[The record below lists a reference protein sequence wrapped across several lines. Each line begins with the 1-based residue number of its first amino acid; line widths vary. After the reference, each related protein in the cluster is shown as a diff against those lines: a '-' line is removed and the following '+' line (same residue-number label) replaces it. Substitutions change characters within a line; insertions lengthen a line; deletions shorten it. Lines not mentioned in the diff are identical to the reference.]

1 MLAHAAWIAS
11 DLPAGELVCP
21 IAVVE
26 IGDSREVI
34 PFEVAT
40 QEEAIRLGK
49 QKVAELTGAVDRWA
63 FAREGLW
70 SLLGSDSPKLD
81 VLSVTVWSNGLDEPL
96 LLQQCFSPTAKGT
109 FQLLDSIK
117 IVVLSFVVSGNSHS
131 ALEAK
136 RLYGRHYGSFAQASC
151 TVRKIHGSG
160 RRHWFTSGHLI
171 ELLSA
176 DRAANQ
182 TPSSAKNFGGRDS
195 ISAERAGCRPVKGSR
210 VEAAWRKLI
219 SCAFACGNGC

>member
-26 IGDSREVI
+26 IGDSREGI
-34 PFEVAT
+34 PFEAAT

-81 VLSVTVWSNGLDEPL
+81 VLSVTAWSNGLDEPL

-117 IVVLSFVVSGNSHS
+117 IVVHGVASSEKLNGRIMPIVLQGINQHS
-131 ALEAK
+131 KGENW
-136 RLYGRHYGSFAQASC
+136 
-151 TVRKIHGSG
+151 VR
-160 RRHWFTSGHLI
+160 W
-171 ELLSA
+171 
-176 DRAANQ
+176 Q
-182 TPSSAKNFGGRDS
+182 SS
-195 ISAERAGCRPVKGSR
+195 
-210 VEAAWRKLI
+210 
-219 SCAFACGNGC
+219 